1 MVFIKLTY
9 CTTYLTAVWQLHYP
23 LCGHAIKAQCVYA
36 APALYTKQRR
46 TRKQQQQEGQQ
57 GWQGRLTHHPKKV
70 KVPNEMKAHLLFGL
84 GSSVMDNMMIG
95 CNYYAWAAGQE
106 SIRSSYLYNTYI
118 SDREK
123 NDHSHCSPVDNRTE
137 QDYRTYRTGS
147 VSGSIFIWN
156 TELDHSDKTRG
167 LRANLSPRFTYK
179 LLKLGGIF

>member
-9 CTTYLTAVWQLHYP
+9 CTTYLTAVWQLYYP

-123 NDHSHCSPVDNRTE
+123 KWSLALQSSGQPNWTGLPNLPNWFGIWFDI
-137 QDYRTYRTGS
+137 YLKYRTGP
-147 VSGSIFIWN
+147 FRQN
-156 TELDHSDKTRG
+156 
-167 LRANLSPRFTYK
+167 
-179 LLKLGGIF
+179 